1 MYMYIYISTCRRKQR
16 PAGLSSW
23 CSDLGGESGSLVTW
37 FFLQQPPRRL
47 FLIHILSLEHLWRQ
61 LLSSLPMRQ
70 RGNRDVFFVVF
81 PSGQGAGT
89 PSISFSFQNTKSPGG
104 FPPEM
109 PAQYGCVILP
119 LPQCIARCPVRRQ
132 ECFLTPSVSH
142 SWQDDDSL
150 LGHDFGVELWL
161 SQPHPAAQLGRV
173 ALSWRLLRASHPSTA
188 DPRADTL
195 RFLQAKQMSS

>member
-1 MYMYIYISTCRRKQR
+1 MCTYIYISTCRRKQR
-16 PAGLSSW
+16 PAGLPSG

-47 FLIHILSLEHLWRQ
+47 FLIHILSLEHLWR
-61 LLSSLPMRQ
+61 LLRQ
-70 RGNRDVFFVVF
+70 RGNRDVFFVVL

-89 PSISFSFQNTKSPGG
+89 PRISFSFRNTKSPGG

-109 PAQYGCVILP
+109 PAQCGCVVLP
-119 LPQCIARCPVRRQ
+119 LPQCIAQCPVRRQ
-132 ECFLTPSVSH
+132 ECFLTPSVCH

-150 LGHDFGVELWL
+150 LGRDFGVELWL

-173 ALSWRLLRASHPSTA
+173 ALSWRLLRASRPSSA
-188 DPRADTL
+188 DPRSDTL

>member
-1 MYMYIYISTCRRKQR
+1 MCTYIYISTCRRKQR
-16 PAGLSSW
+16 PAGLPSG

-61 LLSSLPMRQ
+61 LLRQ

-89 PSISFSFQNTKSPGG
+89 PRISFSFRNTELPGG
-104 FPPEM
+104 FPPEL
-109 PAQYGCVILP
+109 PAQCGCVVLP
-119 LPQCIARCPVRRQ
+119 LPQCIAQCPVRHQ
-132 ECFLTPSVSH
+132 ECFLTPSVCH

-173 ALSWRLLRASHPSTA
+173 ALSWRLLRASRPSSA
-188 DPRADTL
+188 DPRSDTP